1 MSCALCRGNNFKLIS
16 EKDSK
21 SKDKLIVCFC
31 NACSMVSQ
39 NPIPTEQQV
48 EQYYATEYRQ
58 DYKQVFEP
66 KLKHVYRAGNLAL
79 DRLGFLTKNNVLSGK
94 LLDVGAGGGEFT
106 YVSSQLGF
114 DSTGIEPNIG
124 YSNYARDQYQ
134 ANVKTGQLADVDGKF
149 DVITMFHVME
159 HIPDPIKTFK
169 KLYDL
174 LNEDGFLF
182 IEVPNIE
189 SFSQSPGNTFFK
201 AHIHYFSTATLVC
214 AASKYFETID
224 IDCDSNLRVLF
235 KRKAEVG
242 DLLLPTQDQINQT
255 IKRLKKK
262 GWLEYIF
269 KGSGYKK
276 LPLRLSKIFIESRL
290 SENVHRVFISHDKKR
305 RGASSD
311 HQSEILLL
319 NFLCYPFKNPP

>member
-1 MSCALCRGNNFKLIS
+1 MSCTLCGGNDFKLIS

-21 SKDKLIVCFC
+21 SKGELTVCLC

-39 NPIPTEQQV
+39 NPIPTEQEV

-79 DRLGFLTKNNVLSGK
+79 NRLGFLTKNSVTSGK

-106 YVSSQLGF
+106 YVSSQSGF

-124 YSNYARDQYQ
+124 YSNYAKDQYQ
-134 ANVKTGQLADVDGKF
+134 ANVKTGQLVDIDDKF

-159 HIPDPIKTFK
+159 HIPDPVKTFK

-174 LNEDGFLF
+174 LNEDGSLF

-189 SFSQSPGNTFFK
+189 SFSQSPDNTFFK
-201 AHIHYFSTATLVC
+201 AHIHYFSATTLIAC
-214 AASKYFETID
+214 ASQYFDSVDLDNSDNNIRILFSKRSSIKKLELPTKIDIEASKTILAQK
-224 IDCDSNLRVLF
+224 SWFNYV
-235 KRKAEVG
+235 
-242 DLLLPTQDQINQT
+242 
-255 IKRLKKK
+255 
-262 GWLEYIF
+262 F
-269 KGSGYKK
+269 KGKGYQKAFN
-276 LPLRLSKIFIESRL
+276 RVKIIIQDAQL
-290 SENVHRVFISHDKKR
+290 VKIGPKAILDAIISN
-305 RGASSD
+305 
-311 HQSEILLL
+311 E
-319 NFLCYPFKNPP
+319 

>member
-1 MSCALCRGNNFKLIS
+1 MSCILCQGNDLKLIS

-21 SKDKLIVCFC
+21 SKGELIICVC

-39 NPIPTEQQV
+39 NPIPTEEQV

-66 KLKHVYRAGNLAL
+66 KLKHVYRAGNLAFY
-79 DRLGFLTKNNVLSGK
+79 RLGFLTKNNVTSGK

-114 DSTGIEPNIG
+114 DSAGIEPNIG

-134 ANVKTGQLADVDGKF
+134 ANVKTGKLADIDDKF

-159 HIPDPIKTFK
+159 HIPDPVKTFK

-174 LNEDGFLF
+174 LNEDGSLF

-189 SFSQSPGNTFFK
+189 SFSQSPTNTFFK
-201 AHIHYFSTATLVC
+201 AHIHYFSAITLIAC
-214 AASKYFETID
+214 ASQYFVSVDLDNSGNNISILFNRRSSVKEFELPKKLDIDASK
-224 IDCDSNLRVLF
+224 
-235 KRKAEVG
+235 A
-242 DLLLPTQDQINQT
+242 LLIQKSWFN
-255 IKRLKKK
+255 
-262 GWLEYIF
+262 YIF
-269 KGSGYKK
+269 KGKGYLK
-276 LPLRLSKIFIESRL
+276 
-290 SENVHRVFISHDKKR
+290 
-305 RGASSD
+305 
-311 HQSEILLL
+311 LL
-319 NFLCYPFKNPP
+319 NRVRVIIQDARLAKIEPKAILETIVSKK